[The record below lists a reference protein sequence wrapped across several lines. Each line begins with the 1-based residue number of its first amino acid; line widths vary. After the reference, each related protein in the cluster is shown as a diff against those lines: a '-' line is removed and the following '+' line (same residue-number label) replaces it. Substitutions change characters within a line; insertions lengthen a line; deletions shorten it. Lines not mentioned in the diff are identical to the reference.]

1 MIRILKEFW
10 DLFRLSEDPIGNPC
24 AGTPVKREKIKQN
37 RVIPFS
43 ARSLHFP
50 KAKRAWTRSLN
61 SGNQATRNHYQN
73 QRRLSM
79 NNKEENCQKA
89 AKAAADKLQTGL
101 SKAKNNFLKY
111 ARAGF
116 PRCAVIGVSLMLS
129 QAAAA
134 QGPVFTG
141 DAGNLSNIIR
151 EGLKLM
157 AIVLFCLG
165 AVGIA
170 WGIFNK
176 MTGKEWGSQAF
187 GAILSFAFGTIVAV
201 FWQIAQGRAVSV
213 DTNF

>member
-1 MIRILKEFW
+1 
-10 DLFRLSEDPIGNPC
+10 
-24 AGTPVKREKIKQN
+24 
-37 RVIPFS
+37 
-43 ARSLHFP
+43 
-50 KAKRAWTRSLN
+50 
-61 SGNQATRNHYQN
+61 
-73 QRRLSM
+73 M
-79 NNKEENCQKA
+79 NNKVEICQKVAKDA
-89 AKAAADKLQTGL
+89 ANKLQTSF
-101 SKAKNNFLKY
+101 SKAKNTCLKY

-116 PRCAVIGVSLMLS
+116 PVFAVMGVSLMLS
-129 QAAAA
+129 QAASA
-134 QGPVFTG
+134 QGPIFTG

-170 WGIFNK
+170 WAIYNK

>member
-1 MIRILKEFW
+1 
-10 DLFRLSEDPIGNPC
+10 
-24 AGTPVKREKIKQN
+24 
-37 RVIPFS
+37 
-43 ARSLHFP
+43 
-50 KAKRAWTRSLN
+50 
-61 SGNQATRNHYQN
+61 
-73 QRRLSM
+73 M
-79 NNKEENCQKA
+79 NNKVEICQKVAKDA
-89 AKAAADKLQTGL
+89 ANKLQTGF
-101 SKAKNNFLKY
+101 SKAKNTFLKY
-111 ARAGF
+111 TRAGF
-116 PRCAVIGVSLMLS
+116 PVFAVMGVSLMLS
-129 QAAAA
+129 QAASA
-134 QGPVFTG
+134 QGPIFTG

-170 WGIFNK
+170 WAIYNK

>member
-1 MIRILKEFW
+1 
-10 DLFRLSEDPIGNPC
+10 
-24 AGTPVKREKIKQN
+24 
-37 RVIPFS
+37 
-43 ARSLHFP
+43 
-50 KAKRAWTRSLN
+50 
-61 SGNQATRNHYQN
+61 
-73 QRRLSM
+73 M
-79 NNKEENCQKA
+79 NNTVEVCLDAVRNA
-89 AKAAADKLQTGL
+89 AGKLPKGL
-101 SKAKNNFLKY
+101 SKASNTFLNY
-111 ARAGF
+111 IRAGL
-116 PRCAVIGVSLMLS
+116 PVLGIIGMSLMLN

-134 QGPVFTG
+134 QGPIFTG

-170 WGIFNK
+170 WAIFNK

-187 GAILSFAFGTIVAV
+187 GGILAFAFGTIVAV